1 LSTIQRLPKDAWSL
15 ARPYFWS
22 EERWSARAKLAGI
35 VALSLALVGMDVVL
49 SYWGRAFYNALQQKD
64 WDSFIALLLT
74 YKQDEN
80 GFLPGFIGLAV
91 VYITASIY
99 TTYLNQWLQISWREW
114 ITGRLLQ
121 DWLAER
127 AYYAISLR
135 AVSDPGTT
143 DNPDQRIAEDL
154 RDYVT
159 QTLSLSLN
167 LLSTIVT
174 LFSFVTI
181 LWTLS
186 GPVSVLGITIPGYMV
201 WAALVYSAIGTALVH
216 LIGRP
221 LVNLN
226 FRHQKVEADFRF
238 SLVRVRENAE
248 AIALSAGE
256 TAERGRLGLQF
267 AAIRDNWRAIMT
279 RTKLLN
285 SLVAGFSQISSIFP
299 VIVAAP
305 RYFGGSLDFGG
316 LTQTIGAFGS
326 VQGAMSWFV
335 GAYREI
341 AVLRATVDRILS
353 FRADID
359 IARASQ
365 QSMHIQATQGDSYAL
380 TDTDLLLPNGQ
391 VLLKGGALII
401 QRGQSTAITGRSG
414 SGKSTLFRALAGIW
428 PFGSGTITPGAGTSM
443 FLPQRPYFPIGTL
456 REAICYPTPALTHDT
471 ASIAQALIA
480 TGLASLK
487 DQLDTRDNWGQRLSG
502 GEQQRLALTRALL
515 ARPDWLFL
523 DEATASLDPASEQ
536 QVLQALRTE
545 LPNTTIISIVH
556 RPEVAALF
564 PRQVTFHRDDNA
576 AGQIV
581 DITAK

>member
-1 LSTIQRLPKDAWSL
+1 
-15 ARPYFWS
+15 
-22 EERWSARAKLAGI
+22 
-35 VALSLALVGMDVVL
+35 M
-49 SYWGRAFYNALQQKD
+49 
-64 WDSFIALLLT
+64 
-74 YKQDEN
+74 
-80 GFLPGFIGLAV
+80 
-91 VYITASIY
+91 
-99 TTYLNQWLQISWREW
+99 
-114 ITGRLLQ
+114 
-121 DWLAER
+121 
-127 AYYAISLR
+127 
-135 AVSDPGTT
+135 
-143 DNPDQRIAEDL
+143 
-154 RDYVT
+154 
-159 QTLSLSLN
+159 
-167 LLSTIVT
+167 
-174 LFSFVTI
+174 
-181 LWTLS
+181 
-186 GPVSVLGITIPGYMV
+186 
-201 WAALVYSAIGTALVH
+201 
-216 LIGRP
+216 
-221 LVNLN
+221 
-226 FRHQKVEADFRF
+226 
-238 SLVRVRENAE
+238 
-248 AIALSAGE
+248 
-256 TAERGRLGLQF
+256 
-267 AAIRDNWRAIMT
+267 
-279 RTKLLN
+279 
-285 SLVAGFSQISSIFP
+285 
-299 VIVAAP
+299 IVAAP

-365 QSMHIQATQGDSYAL
+365 QSMHIQATQGDSYGL

-428 PFGSGTITPGAGTSM
+428 PFGSGTITPGAGTIPGYMVWAALVYSA
-443 FLPQRPYFPIGTL
+443 IGTL

>member
-1 LSTIQRLPKDAWSL
+1 MSTIQRLPKDAWSL

-99 TTYLNQWLQISWREW
+99 ATYLNQWLQISWREW
-114 ITGRLLQ
+114 ITGQLLQ

-226 FRHQKVEADFRF
+226 FRQQGA
-238 SLVRVRENAE
+238 RERRGHR
-248 AIALSAGE
+248 AL
-256 TAERGRLGLQF
+256 GRRDRRARQ
-267 AAIRDNWRAIMT
+267 ARPAIRRHPRQLARHHDAHQAAQ
-279 RTKLLN
+279 L
-285 SLVAGFSQISSIFP
+285 AGRRLQP
-299 VIVAAP
+299 
-305 RYFGGSLDFGG
+305 
-316 LTQTIGAFGS
+316 
-326 VQGAMSWFV
+326 
-335 GAYREI
+335 
-341 AVLRATVDRILS
+341 
-353 FRADID
+353 
-359 IARASQ
+359 
-365 QSMHIQATQGDSYAL
+365 
-380 TDTDLLLPNGQ
+380 DLLDLPGDRRRP
-391 VLLKGGALII
+391 A
-401 QRGQSTAITGRSG
+401 
-414 SGKSTLFRALAGIW
+414 LFRRFA
-428 PFGSGTITPGAGTSM
+428 
-443 FLPQRPYFPIGTL
+443 
-456 REAICYPTPALTHDT
+456 
-471 ASIAQALIA
+471 
-480 TGLASLK
+480 
-487 DQLDTRDNWGQRLSG
+487 
-502 GEQQRLALTRALL
+502 
-515 ARPDWLFL
+515 
-523 DEATASLDPASEQ
+523 
-536 QVLQALRTE
+536 
-545 LPNTTIISIVH
+545 
-556 RPEVAALF
+556 
-564 PRQVTFHRDDNA
+564 
-576 AGQIV
+576 
-581 DITAK
+581 